1 MRILN
6 LNVKLQEK
14 LLNGKDVGQL
24 VEDLP
29 STLV

>member
-6 LNVKLQEK
+6 LNVKLQQK
-14 LLNGKDVGQL
+14 LLNVKDVGQL